1 MSALDSLD
9 ALVAQAKAD
18 AEPQIEPEAQPAVS
32 APPSLAPD
40 ADSKLDAPAL
50 ASDAD
55 LSVEQQKRLELLHEY
70 EELTAP
76 QRLERNA
83 AIDAFDADWR
93 ERWMKLQGEVE
104 EARAKRAES
113 LTAEGVDAH
122 LHESLLAKE
131 TAALV
136 EDFEARKDAAARDL
150 DKSMPRPARWVDFL
164 GERAL
169 EHPGDPVLESLL
181 EEAKKAPDPGV
192 EGFGG
197 MPPKAVTL
205 SDLVHNIDKDGQ
217 IHYKRGL
224 RTVIHDRGSRLD
236 VQRNDDRDIEAAL
249 KISAQ
254 KFDLQKGLMLT
265 GDLAFKVKAAEIAGK
280 LGYPLQNSE
289 PEVLMAWK
297 KGRDTN
303 PQLKRA
309 VMPSVER
316 GITGDLAVPKPIA
329 ERTGPV
335 QLRADP
341 LTVAAAEA
349 LGVTPNGDGVVVMPA
364 ERVLAAGSAFRETQ
378 NAALHMLAEADLRKP
393 DGGVDL
399 GKLKDLAPNLTSDGA
414 LTELA
419 RDVVIVRD
427 DRVIRTRESLD
438 KELEPVFK
446 VAYMTAGERVRE
458 SEDVAASIAKA
469 QEAERNAVQE
479 QAQEA
484 DEKSLLVRNV
494 DASLDREIAEKAAKQ
509 EGREEKQEREIKSE
523 EKAIPTPAVF
533 RSGRTGK
540 RMDMGQGIGF

>member
-1 MSALDSLD
+1 MSALDTLDSLIS
-9 ALVAQAKAD
+9 QAKVA
-18 AEPQIEPEAQPAVS
+18 AEPHQQPEVEAQPAPS
-32 APPSLAPD
+32 ASLAPD
-40 ADSKLDAPAL
+40 VSANADPE
-50 ASDAD
+50 
-55 LSVEQQKRLELLHEY
+55 LSVEQQKRIDLLHEY

-76 QRLERNA
+76 QRTERNT

-104 EARAKRAES
+104 EARAKRSES

-122 LHESLLAKE
+122 LHDSLLAKE
-131 TAALV
+131 TAVLV
-136 EDFEARKDAAARDL
+136 EEFEARKDAAAREL

-164 GERAL
+164 GEKAQ
-169 EHPGDPVLESLL
+169 ENPGDPVLESLL
-181 EEAKKAPDPGV
+181 EEAKKAPDSGI

-197 MPPKAVTL
+197 VPPKAVTL
-205 SDLVHNIDKDGQ
+205 SDLVNNIDKDGQ

-316 GITGDLAVPKPIA
+316 GITGDLAVAKPIA

-341 LTVAAAEA
+341 LTVEQAGT
-349 LGVTPNGDGVVVMPA
+349 LGVTANGDGVVVMPA
-364 ERVLAAGSAFRETQ
+364 ERVLAAGAAFRETQ
-378 NAALHMLAEADLRKP
+378 NVALHILAEADLRKP
-393 DGGVDL
+393 DGGVDI
-399 GKLKDLAPNLTSDGA
+399 GKLKELAPNLTRNGS

-458 SEDVAASIAKA
+458 NEEVAASIAKA
-469 QEAERNAVQE
+469 QEVERSAAQT

-484 DEKSLLVRNV
+484 DEKSLLVRNA
-494 DASLDREIAEKAAKQ
+494 DKALDKEIAEKAAKQ

-523 EKAIPTPAVF
+523 EKAIPAPAVF
-533 RSGRTGK
+533 RSGRTG
-540 RMDMGQGIGF
+540 RGMDMGQGIGL

>member
-1 MSALDSLD
+1 MSALDTLDSLIT
-9 ALVAQAKAD
+9 QAKAD
-18 AEPQIEPEAQPAVS
+18 AEPQPEVQETPA
-32 APPSLAPD
+32 ASLAPD
-40 ADSKLDAPAL
+40 VAVKAETAAPA
-50 ASDAD
+50 ADPD
-55 LSVEQQKRLELLHEY
+55 LSVEQQKRLDLLHDY
-70 EELTAP
+70 EELSAP
-76 QRLERNA
+76 QRNERNT

-104 EARAKRAES
+104 EARAKRAEA
-113 LTAEGVDAH
+113 LTSEGVDAH
-122 LHESLLAKE
+122 LHDSLLAKE
-131 TAALV
+131 TASLV
-136 EDFEARKDAAARDL
+136 EEFEAKKDAAARDL

-164 GERAL
+164 GEKAQ
-169 EHPGDPVLESLL
+169 ENPGDPVLESLL
-181 EEAKKAPDPGV
+181 EEAKKAPDSGI

-197 MPPKAVTL
+197 VPAKAVTL

-309 VMPSVER
+309 VVPSVER

-341 LTVAAAEA
+341 LTVAAADA

-364 ERVLAAGSAFRETQ
+364 ERVLAAGAAFRETQ
-378 NAALHMLAEADLRKP
+378 NAALHVLAEADLRKP
-393 DGGVDL
+393 DGGVDI
-399 GKLKDLAPNLTSDGA
+399 GKLKELAPNLTSNGS

-427 DRVIRTRESLD
+427 DRVIRTRESLG

-458 SEDVAASIAKA
+458 NDEVAASIAKA
-469 QEAERNAVQE
+469 QELERSAVQE

-494 DASLDREIAEKAAKQ
+494 DKALDKEIAEKAAKQ
-509 EGREEKQEREIKSE
+509 EGREEKQEREIKAE
-523 EKAIPTPAVF
+523 EKSIPAPAVF

-540 RMDMGQGIGF
+540 SMDMGQGIGF

>member
-1 MSALDSLD
+1 MSALDTLD
-9 ALVAQAKAD
+9 TLINQAKAG
-18 AEPQIEPEAQPAVS
+18 AEPQPQPETLEATA
-32 APPSLAPD
+32 ASLAPD
-40 ADSKLDAPAL
+40 VAVASSPSPAADP
-50 ASDAD
+50 D
-55 LSVEQQKRLELLHEY
+55 LSVEQHKRLDLLHEY
-70 EELTAP
+70 EELSAP
-76 QRLERNA
+76 ARAERNA

-122 LHESLLAKE
+122 LHDSLLAKE

-164 GERAL
+164 GEKVQ
-169 EHPGDPVLESLL
+169 ENPGDPVLESLL
-181 EEAKKAPDPGV
+181 EEARKAPDPGI

-197 MPPKAVTL
+197 VPAKAVTL

-303 PQLKRA
+303 PQLTRA

-316 GITGDLAVPKPIA
+316 GITGDLAVAKPIA

-341 LTVAAAEA
+341 LTVEQAGTPPKPSMPGSGAFLASSSKDSSTGSPGFSCAFSPRKSTQRAGRGMDLSRSRAAASLRA
-349 LGVTPNGDGVVVMPA
+349 SKSSTRAAVSFASKLSCRWVSTP
-364 ERVLAAGSAFRETQ
+364 SAVRDS
-378 NAALHMLAEADLRKP
+378 AR
-393 DGGVDL
+393 
-399 GKLKDLAPNLTSDGA
+399 
-414 LTELA
+414 LA
-419 RDVVIVRD
+419 RASSTSPCSFTQRS
-427 DRVIRTRESLD
+427 RQS
-438 KELEPVFK
+438 
-446 VAYMTAGERVRE
+446 A
-458 SEDVAASIAKA
+458 SNASIAA
-469 QEAERNAVQE
+469 LRSVRAG
-479 QAQEA
+479 A
-484 DEKSLLVRNV
+484 DSSSYSWSKSRRLCCSTEKS
-494 DASLDREIAEKAAKQ
+494 ASAAGAGEGATATSGAREAA
-509 EGREEKQEREIKSE
+509 GVSCSS
-523 EKAIPTPAVF
+523 VW
-533 RSGRTGK
+533 G
-540 RMDMGQGIGF
+540 

>member
-1 MSALDSLD
+1 MSALDTLDSLIS
-9 ALVAQAKAD
+9 QAKVA
-18 AEPQIEPEAQPAVS
+18 AEPHQQPEVEAQPAPS
-32 APPSLAPD
+32 ASLAPD
-40 ADSKLDAPAL
+40 VSANADPE
-50 ASDAD
+50 
-55 LSVEQQKRLELLHEY
+55 LSVEQQKRIDLLHEY

-76 QRLERNA
+76 QRTERNT

-104 EARAKRAES
+104 EARAKRSES

-122 LHESLLAKE
+122 LHDSLLAKE
-131 TAALV
+131 TAVLV
-136 EDFEARKDAAARDL
+136 EEFEARKDAAAREL

-164 GERAL
+164 GEKAQ
-169 EHPGDPVLESLL
+169 ENPGDPVLESLL
-181 EEAKKAPDPGV
+181 EEAKKAPDSGI

-197 MPPKAVTL
+197 VPPKAVTL
-205 SDLVHNIDKDGQ
+205 SDLVNNIDKDGQ

-316 GITGDLAVPKPIA
+316 GITGDLAVAKPIA

-341 LTVAAAEA
+341 LTVEQAGT
-349 LGVTPNGDGVVVMPA
+349 LGVTANGDGVVVMPA
-364 ERVLAAGSAFRETQ
+364 ERVLAAGAAFRETQ
-378 NAALHMLAEADLRKP
+378 NVALHILAEADLRKP
-393 DGGVDL
+393 DGGVDI
-399 GKLKDLAPNLTSDGA
+399 GKLKELAPNLTRNGS

-458 SEDVAASIAKA
+458 NEELAASIAKA
-469 QEAERNAVQE
+469 QEVERSAAQT

-484 DEKSLLVRNV
+484 DEKSLLVRNA
-494 DASLDREIAEKAAKQ
+494 DKALDKEIAEKAAKQ

-523 EKAIPTPAVF
+523 EKAIPAPAVF
-533 RSGRTGK
+533 RSGRTG
-540 RMDMGQGIGF
+540 RGMDMGQGIGF

>member
-1 MSALDSLD
+1 MSALDTLD
-9 ALVAQAKAD
+9 TLINQAKD
-18 AEPQIEPEAQPAVS
+18 GAEPQLQPEALEAT
-32 APPSLAPD
+32 AASLAPD
-40 ADSKLDAPAL
+40 VAVSSAPAP
-50 ASDAD
+50 AADAD
-55 LSVEQQKRLELLHEY
+55 LSVEQHKRLDLLHEY
-70 EELTAP
+70 EDLSAP
-76 QRLERNA
+76 ARTERNT

-104 EARAKRAES
+104 EARAKRTES

-122 LHESLLAKE
+122 LHDSLLAKE

-150 DKSMPRPARWVDFL
+150 DKTMPRPARWVDFL
-164 GERAL
+164 GEKAQ
-169 EHPGDPVLESLL
+169 ENPGDPVLESLL
-181 EEAKKAPDPGV
+181 EEAKKAPDPGI

-197 MPPKAVTL
+197 VPAKAVTL
-205 SDLVHNIDKDGQ
+205 ADLVHSIDKDGQ

-224 RTVIHDRGSRLD
+224 RTVIHDRGARLD

-249 KISAQ
+249 KISVQ

-309 VMPSVER
+309 VLPSVER
-316 GITGDLAVPKPIA
+316 GITGDLAVAKPIA

-341 LTVAAAEA
+341 LTVEQADK

-364 ERVLAAGSAFRETQ
+364 ERVLAAGAAFRETQ
-378 NAALHMLAEADLRKP
+378 NAALHMLAEADLRKA
-393 DGGVDL
+393 DGGVDI
-399 GKLKDLAPNLTSDGA
+399 GKLKELAPNLTCNGS

-458 SEDVAASIAKA
+458 SDEMAASIAKA
-469 QEAERNAVQE
+469 QETERSAVQE

-494 DASLDREIAEKAAKQ
+494 DASLDKEIAEKAAKQ
-509 EGREEKQEREIKSE
+509 EGRGKEEQREIKAE
-523 EKAIPTPAVF
+523 EKTIPAPAVF
-533 RSGRTGK
+533 RSGRTG
-540 RMDMGQGIGF
+540 RSMDMGQGQGIGF

>member
-1 MSALDSLD
+1 MSALDTIDSLI
-9 ALVAQAKAD
+9 AQAKAA
-18 AEPQIEPEAQPAVS
+18 AEPPQQPA
-32 APPSLAPD
+32 PPASLAPGVPAN
-40 ADSKLDAPAL
+40 ADPA
-50 ASDAD
+50 
-55 LSVEQQKRLELLHEY
+55 LSVEQQKRLDLLHEY

-76 QRLERNA
+76 QRTERNA

-104 EARAKRAES
+104 EARARRSES

-131 TAALV
+131 TAVLV
-136 EDFEARKDAAARDL
+136 EEFEARKDAAAREL

-164 GERAL
+164 GEKTR
-169 EHPGDPVLESLL
+169 ENPGDPVLESLL
-181 EEAKKAPDPGV
+181 EEAKKAPDPGI

-197 MPPKAVTL
+197 VPPKAVTL

-316 GITGDLAVPKPIA
+316 GITGDLAVSKPLA

-341 LTVAAAEA
+341 LTIEAADK
-349 LGVTPNGDGVVVMPA
+349 LGVTPNGDGVVIMPA
-364 ERVLAAGSAFRETQ
+364 ERVLAAGAAFRETQ
-378 NAALHMLAEADLRKP
+378 NAALHILAEADLRKP
-393 DGGVDL
+393 DGGVDI
-399 GKLKDLAPNLTSDGA
+399 GKLKELAPNLTSNGL

-419 RDVVIVRD
+419 KDVVIVRD

-438 KELEPVFK
+438 RELEPVFK

-458 SEDVAASIAKA
+458 NEEVAASIAKA
-469 QEAERNAVQE
+469 QEAERRA
-479 QAQEA
+479 AQKRAQDA

-494 DASLDREIAEKAAKQ
+494 DKALDKEIAEKAAKR
-509 EGREEKQEREIKSE
+509 EEREEKQEREIKAE
-523 EKAIPTPAVF
+523 EKSIPAPAVF
-533 RSGRTGK
+533 RSGRTG
-540 RMDMGQGIGF
+540 RSMDVEQGIGF

>member
-164 GERAL
+164 GERSQ

-265 GDLAFKVKAAEIAGK
+265 GDLAFKVKAAEISGK

-364 ERVLAAGSAFRETQ
+364 ERVLAAGAAFRETQ

-458 SEDVAASIAKA
+458 NEDVAASIAKA

-494 DASLDREIAEKAAKQ
+494 DASLDKEIAEKAAKQ

-523 EKAIPTPAVF
+523 EKAIPAPAVF

-540 RMDMGQGIGF
+540 RMDMGQGLGF

>member
-1 MSALDSLD
+1 MSALDTLND
-9 ALVAQAKAD
+9 LIDQAKAD
-18 AEPQIEPEAQPAVS
+18 AQPQAQTDAPEPHAA
-32 APPSLAPD
+32 SLAPD
-40 ADSKLDAPAL
+40 AAQPAAPA
-50 ASDAD
+50 AEGE

-76 QRLERNA
+76 QRTERNA
-83 AIDAFDADWR
+83 AIDAFEADWR

-131 TAALV
+131 TAVLV
-136 EDFEARKDAAARDL
+136 EDFEARKDAAAREL
-150 DKSMPRPARWVDFL
+150 DKTAPRPARWADFL
-164 GERAL
+164 GDKAKEN
-169 EHPGDPVLESLL
+169 PGDPVLESLL
-181 EEAKKAPDPGV
+181 DEAKRAPDSGV
-192 EGFGG
+192 EGLGG
-197 MPPKAVTL
+197 TPPKAATL
-205 SDLVHNIDKDGQ
+205 SDLVHNIGKDGQ
-217 IHYKRGL
+217 IHYRRGL

-236 VQRNDDRDIEAAL
+236 VQRNDDRDIESAL
-249 KISAQ
+249 KIAAQ

-341 LTVAAAEA
+341 LTVGVAEA
-349 LGVTPNGDGVVVMPA
+349 LGVTPNGDGVVTMPA
-364 ERVLAAGSAFRETQ
+364 ERVLAAGAAFRETQ
-378 NAALHMLAEADLRKP
+378 NAALHLLAEADLRKP

-399 GKLKDLAPNLTSDGA
+399 GKLKELAPNLTSGGA

-419 RDVVIVRD
+419 KDVVIVRD

-458 SEDVAASIAKA
+458 NEEVAASIAKA
-469 QEAERNAVQE
+469 QEAERSAVQA

-494 DASLDREIAEKAAKQ
+494 DKALDKEIAEKEARK
-509 EGREEKQEREIKSE
+509 EGREDKHEREIKAQE
-523 EKAIPTPAVF
+523 RALPAPAVW
-533 RSGRTGK
+533 RSGRTNRG
-540 RMDMGQGIGF
+540 MDGPSIGF

>member
-1 MSALDSLD
+1 MSALDTLDTLISQAQSDTSSKPQLETQEAPAASL
-9 ALVAQAKAD
+9 APGVAVAPDSVPAAD
-18 AEPQIEPEAQPAVS
+18 AE
-32 APPSLAPD
+32 
-40 ADSKLDAPAL
+40 
-50 ASDAD
+50 
-55 LSVEQQKRLELLHEY
+55 LSVEQHKRLDLLHEY
-70 EELTAP
+70 EELSAP
-76 QRLERNA
+76 ARTERNA

-93 ERWMKLQGEVE
+93 ERWIKLQSEVE
-104 EARAKRAES
+104 EARAKRSES

-164 GERAL
+164 IEKAQ
-169 EHPGDPVLESLL
+169 ENPGDPVLESLL
-181 EEAKKAPDPGV
+181 EEAKKAPDPGI

-197 MPPKAVTL
+197 VPAKAVTL
-205 SDLVHNIDKDGQ
+205 ADLVHNIDKDGQ

-297 KGRDTN
+297 KGRDMN
-303 PQLKRA
+303 PQFKRA
-309 VMPSVER
+309 VLPSVER
-316 GITGDLAVPKPIA
+316 GITGDLAVVKPIV

-341 LTVAAAEA
+341 LTVGEA
-349 LGVTPNGDGVVVMPA
+349 DKLGVTLNGDGVVVMPA
-364 ERVLAAGSAFRETQ
+364 ERVLAAGAAFRDTQ
-378 NAALHMLAEADLRKP
+378 NSALRVLAEADLRKP
-393 DGGVDL
+393 DGGVDI
-399 GKLKDLAPNLTSDGA
+399 GKLKELAPNLTSNGS

-446 VAYMTAGERVRE
+446 VAYMTAGERARE
-458 SEDVAASIAKA
+458 NEEVAASIAKA
-469 QEAERNAVQE
+469 QGAGLAAAQE
-479 QAQEA
+479 QAQAA
-484 DEKSLLVRNV
+484 DEKSLLVRNA
-494 DASLDREIAEKAAKQ
+494 DQSLDKELAEKAAKKD
-509 EGREEKQEREIKSE
+509 GREEKEEQREIKSD
-523 EKAIPTPAVF
+523 EKAIPAPAVF
-533 RSGRTGK
+533 RSGRTG
-540 RMDMGQGIGF
+540 RSLDVGQGIGL

>member
-1 MSALDSLD
+1 MSALDTLDSLIS
-9 ALVAQAKAD
+9 QAKVA
-18 AEPQIEPEAQPAVS
+18 AEPHQQPEVEAQPAPS
-32 APPSLAPD
+32 ASLAPD
-40 ADSKLDAPAL
+40 VSANADPE
-50 ASDAD
+50 
-55 LSVEQQKRLELLHEY
+55 LSVEQQKRIDLLHEY

-76 QRLERNA
+76 QRTERNT

-104 EARAKRAES
+104 EARAKRSES

-122 LHESLLAKE
+122 LHDSLLAKE
-131 TAALV
+131 TAVLV
-136 EDFEARKDAAARDL
+136 EEFEARKDAAAREL

-164 GERAL
+164 GEKAQ
-169 EHPGDPVLESLL
+169 ENPGDPVLESLL
-181 EEAKKAPDPGV
+181 EEAKKAPDSGI

-197 MPPKAVTL
+197 VPPKAVTL
-205 SDLVHNIDKDGQ
+205 SDLVNNIDKDGQ

-316 GITGDLAVPKPIA
+316 GITGDLAVAKPIA

-341 LTVAAAEA
+341 LTVEQAGT
-349 LGVTPNGDGVVVMPA
+349 LGVTANGDGVVVMPA
-364 ERVLAAGSAFRETQ
+364 ERVLAAGAAFRETQ
-378 NAALHMLAEADLRKP
+378 NVALHILAEADLRKP
-393 DGGVDL
+393 DGGVDI
-399 GKLKDLAPNLTSDGA
+399 GKLKELAPNLTRNGS

-458 SEDVAASIAKA
+458 NEEVAASIAKA
-469 QEAERNAVQE
+469 QEVERSAAQT

-484 DEKSLLVRNV
+484 DEKSLLVRNA
-494 DASLDREIAEKAAKQ
+494 DKALDKEIAEKAAKQ

-523 EKAIPTPAVF
+523 EKAIPAPAVF
-533 RSGRTGK
+533 RSGRTG
-540 RMDMGQGIGF
+540 RGMDMGQGIGF

>member
-1 MSALDSLD
+1 MSAIESLD
-9 ALVAQAKAD
+9 ALIAQAEAD
-18 AEPQIEPEAQPAVS
+18 ADPARHPQPAVQETPAAS
-32 APPSLAPD
+32 PAPEAP
-40 ADSKLDAPAL
+40 AVEPAPAL
-50 ASDAD
+50 AAADAE
-55 LSVEQQKRLELLHEY
+55 LSVEQQKRLDLLHEY
-70 EELTAP
+70 EEQTAP
-76 QRLERNA
+76 QRNERNA

-93 ERWMKLQGEVE
+93 ERWMKLQGEIE

-113 LTAEGVDAH
+113 LTAEGVDKH
-122 LHESLLAKE
+122 LHDSILAKE
-131 TAALV
+131 SAQLV
-136 EDFEARKDAAARDL
+136 EDYEARKDAAAREIDTKL
-150 DKSMPRPARWVDFL
+150 PKPARWVDFL
-164 GERAL
+164 SEKAQ
-169 EHPGDPVLESLL
+169 ENPGDPVLDSLI

-197 MPPKAVTL
+197 TPPKSVTL
-205 SDLVHNIDKDGQ
+205 ADLVHNIDKDGQ

-297 KGRDTN
+297 KGRDQN
-303 PQLKRA
+303 PQFKRS
-309 VMPSVER
+309 VMPSIER
-316 GITGDLAVPKPIA
+316 GITGDLAVAKPIA
-329 ERTGPV
+329 ERSGPV

-341 LTVAAAEA
+341 LTVGEA
-349 LGVTPNGDGVVVMPA
+349 DKLGVTPNGDGVVVMPA
-364 ERVLAAGSAFRETQ
+364 ERVLAAGAAFRETQ
-378 NAALHMLAEADLRKP
+378 NAALRVLAEADLRKP
-393 DGGVDL
+393 DGGVDI
-399 GKLKDLAPNLTSDGA
+399 GKLKELAPNLTSDGS

-427 DRVIRTRESLD
+427 DRVIRTREALD

-458 SEDVAASIAKA
+458 NEEVAASIANA
-469 QEAERNAVQE
+469 QEAERGAVQE

-494 DASLDREIAEKAAKQ
+494 DKALDKELAEKAAKKD
-509 EGREEKQEREIKSE
+509 GREEKQEREIKAE
-523 EKAIPTPAVF
+523 EKSIPSPAVF

-540 RMDMGQGIGF
+540 SMDMGIGF

>member
-1 MSALDSLD
+1 MSALDTLDSLIT
-9 ALVAQAKAD
+9 QAKAD
-18 AEPQIEPEAQPAVS
+18 AEPQPEVQETPA
-32 APPSLAPD
+32 ASLAPD
-40 ADSKLDAPAL
+40 VAVKAETAAPA
-50 ASDAD
+50 ADPD
-55 LSVEQQKRLELLHEY
+55 LSVEQQKRLDLLHDY
-70 EELTAP
+70 EELSAP
-76 QRLERNA
+76 QRNERNT
-83 AIDAFDADWR
+83 AIDAFDTDWR
-93 ERWMKLQGEVE
+93 ERWMQLQGEVE
-104 EARAKRAES
+104 EARAKRAEA
-113 LTAEGVDAH
+113 LTSEGVDAH
-122 LHESLLAKE
+122 LHDSLLAKE
-131 TAALV
+131 TASLV
-136 EDFEARKDAAARDL
+136 EEFEAKKDAAARDL

-164 GERAL
+164 GEKAQ
-169 EHPGDPVLESLL
+169 ENPGDPVLESLL
-181 EEAKKAPDPGV
+181 EEAKKAPDSGI

-197 MPPKAVTL
+197 VPAKAATL

-309 VMPSVER
+309 VVPSVER

-341 LTVAAAEA
+341 LTVAAADT
-349 LGVTPNGDGVVVMPA
+349 LGVTPNGDGVVVMPS
-364 ERVLAAGSAFRETQ
+364 ERVLAAGAAFRETQ
-378 NAALHMLAEADLRKP
+378 NAALHILAEADLRKP
-393 DGGVDL
+393 DGGVDI
-399 GKLKDLAPNLTSDGA
+399 GKLKELAPNLTSNGS

-427 DRVIRTRESLD
+427 DRVIRTRESLG

-458 SEDVAASIAKA
+458 NDEVAASIAKA
-469 QEAERNAVQE
+469 QELERSAVQE

-494 DASLDREIAEKAAKQ
+494 DKALDKEIAEKAAKQ
-509 EGREEKQEREIKSE
+509 EGREEKQEREIKAE
-523 EKAIPTPAVF
+523 EKSIPAPAVF

-540 RMDMGQGIGF
+540 SMDMGQGIGF